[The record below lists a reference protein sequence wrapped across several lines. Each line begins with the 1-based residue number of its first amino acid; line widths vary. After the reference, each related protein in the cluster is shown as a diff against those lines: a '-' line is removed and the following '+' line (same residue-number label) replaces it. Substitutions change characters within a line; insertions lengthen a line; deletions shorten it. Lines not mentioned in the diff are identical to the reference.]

1 MSQKYKKTPR
11 LDTHAENYRSVLLQ
25 SAKIVNLHSE
35 YGVTIPNLAKRY
47 ATSIKTIQNILRES
61 R

>member
-11 LDTHAENYRSVLLQ
+11 LDTRDENYRSVLLQ
-25 SAKIVNLHSE
+25 SAKIVNLHE

-47 ATSIKTIQNILRES
+47 ATSIKTIQTILRES